1 MGIRVYRYT
10 VLQRSPHQIAFSA
23 RGAGGPLKAQDNHD
37 CREKGQSICMD
48 RLAWSG
54 WSMLLDPPP
63 PIGLGFGRGG
73 RKKKIMAFPSLFL
86 GWGVAPLYRTCF
98 LVHCVDKR
106 VKSYFASLFF
116 VQHNVFLDVFTT
128 NRMQGAV
135 FLMPE
140 TTIVF

>member
-1 MGIRVYRYT
+1 MHGSFGLVWLVDAVGST
-10 VLQRSPHQIAFSA
+10 TSDRS
-23 RGAGGPLKAQDNHD
+23 
-37 CREKGQSICMD
+37 
-48 RLAWSG
+48 RLWK
-54 WSMLLDPPP
+54 
-63 PIGLGFGRGG
+63 G
-73 RKKKIMAFPSLFL
+73 RKEEEDHGFPSTFL

-98 LVHCVDKR
+98 LVHCVEKR

-135 FLMPE
+135 FLMLE